1 MEHKQNRRVD
11 FLLHML
17 LKISRDKLLQK
28 VEKGKNTHRMTE
40 INKRHKSA
48 ESMVLQGIQ
57 ASQSQNGYWT
67 VPSEAESYLDY
78 MVRKAANLTAK
89 LCAAHAMH
97 VSTCIHAPALTF

>member
-17 LKISRDKLLQK
+17 LKISRDKLYDRLQK

-48 ESMVLQGIQ
+48 ESMVRPRYT
-57 ASQSQNGYWT
+57 S
-67 VPSEAESYLDY
+67 
-78 MVRKAANLTAK
+78 
-89 LCAAHAMH
+89 
-97 VSTCIHAPALTF
+97 